1 MVTAGLADPA
11 GGKTDTSSL
20 IEIPA
25 SFGNCSLGIKADLI
39 DKDDGE
45 QAFDL

>member
-1 MVTAGLADPA
+1 MVTAGLAEPA
-11 GGKTDTSSL
+11 WGKTDTYL
-20 IEIPA
+20 PIEIPP

-39 DKDDGE
+39 DKNDGE